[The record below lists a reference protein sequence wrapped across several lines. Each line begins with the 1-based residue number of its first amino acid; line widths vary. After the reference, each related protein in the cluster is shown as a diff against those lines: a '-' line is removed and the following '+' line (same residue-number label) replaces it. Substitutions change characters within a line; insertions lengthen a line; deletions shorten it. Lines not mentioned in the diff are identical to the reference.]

1 MSTGLSEAEWIWKDG
16 EFIPWK
22 EARTHVLSL
31 AVQFGSSIFEGI
43 RAYDTDRG
51 PAIFRLR
58 PHIRRLFDSCRIY
71 RMAPSQAQGE
81 LEQAC
86 VATVRRNE
94 LKDCY
99 IRPMV
104 IRGYGSAGLN
114 PAASPIETYICA
126 WPWGT
131 YLGEGALERGVEVCV
146 STWLRAHP
154 NTFPV
159 QAKSAGHYNAA
170 QLMKM
175 EALANG
181 YVEAIAVGPSGLVS
195 EGSGQNVFLV
205 RDEEIL
211 TPFLDGTNLTGIT
224 RDSVIRIARDLGYQ
238 VREGQVAREALYTAD
253 ELFFTGT
260 TGEVRPCV
268 TVDGRPV
275 GGGAVGA
282 VTRALSEGFHQRVA
296 QVKAEARAATSGA
309 RSGRAFRRAVASSS
323 SRFSPWPRP
332 GAGRPCRPMSP
343 GSWTAFPRD
352 PRRWS

>member
-1 MSTGLSEAEWIWKDG
+1 MMSTGLSEAGWIWKDG
-16 EFIPWK
+16 EFIPWR

-43 RAYDTDRG
+43 RVYDTDRG
-51 PAIFRLR
+51 PAIFRLG

-71 RMAPSQAQGE
+71 RMPPPQTEGE
-81 LEQAC
+81 LEEAC
-86 VATVRRNE
+86 VATVRRNG

-131 YLGEGALERGVEVCV
+131 YLGEGALERGVDVCV

-181 YVEAIAVGPSGLVS
+181 YAEAVAVGPSGLVS

-205 RDEEIL
+205 RDGGIL

-224 RDSVIRIARDLGYQ
+224 RDSVMRIARDLGYE

-260 TGEVRPCV
+260 ASEVTPIRS
-268 TVDGRPV
+268 VDKIPV
-275 GGGAVGA
+275 GEGKAGPVTLAIQERFMAIVRGAYPDASGWL
-282 VTRALSEGFHQRVA
+282 THVA
-296 QVKAEARAATSGA
+296 
-309 RSGRAFRRAVASSS
+309 
-323 SRFSPWPRP
+323 
-332 GAGRPCRPMSP
+332 
-343 GSWTAFPRD
+343 
-352 PRRWS
+352 